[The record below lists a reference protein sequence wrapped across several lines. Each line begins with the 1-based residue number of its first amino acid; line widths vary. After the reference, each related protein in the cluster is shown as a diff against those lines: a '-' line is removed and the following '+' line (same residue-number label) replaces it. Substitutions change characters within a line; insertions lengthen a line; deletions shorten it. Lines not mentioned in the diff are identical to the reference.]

1 MRTIITLALLFTL
14 AACGGGGD
22 SQVDEREHLPTP
34 IPSVPAPDLPASAPA
49 Q

>member
-22 SQVDEREHLPTP
+22 SQVDGAHDATP
-34 IPSVPAPDLPASAPA
+34 IPVHCSASAA
-49 Q
+49 NCV